1 MSSVIEYL
9 VAFLIVLGGAF
20 ALIGSWGLARLPS
33 LMTRLHGPTKAT
45 TLGIGAC
52 LIASMIYFPTRGEPF
67 SAHELLIALFLF
79 ITAPISANM
88 VAKAYI
94 HRRYNRCSAPED
106 VHTLLPPPPGAGA
119 DWATFG
125 SEPEQG
131 AIKGTVMDGGVG
143 KAQDQGPD

>member
-1 MSSVIEYL
+1 MITSTTMDFI

-33 LMTRLHGPTKAT
+33 LMLRLHGPTKAT

-52 LIASMIYFPTRGEPF
+52 LIASMVYFPTRGHAF

-88 VAKAYI
+88 IAKAYI
-94 HRRYNRCSAPED
+94 HRRYSRCSAPEESYSQ
-106 VHTLLPPPPGAGA
+106 LPPPPEDGA

-125 SEPEQG
+125 APETP
-131 AIKGTVMDGGVG
+131 KT
-143 KAQDQGPD
+143 